1 MNYLERLKQEAKTRQ
16 EQEIKIQQQL
26 EQQRQRFQIEVKPSL
41 EQLQTYLQELS
52 QQLNYLKPNNLV
64 NYKVQGVGNLQNLQ
78 QQNYRIATY
87 KELQALKER
96 SYSIYSQDLPEI
108 ASNFCLRCECVG
120 QYKIRIEKKKELE
133 INLQKEYL
141 LQHGIRFTCD
151 EYKDDKYNVVKVRF
165 LIEPIISIEF
175 EFVGD
180 LETNA
185 IDLKITN
192 FNELGEKVYSLSPQ
206 EVNHSFL
213 DELAKYI
220 TRQPNHLV
228 LQDKQRQKITPLS
241 AQQKDSLEFEV
252 WLQKMQRKY
261 GESISTAAT
270 KSGQDKLED
279 FEEFN
284 EWLRLQDAQLHNIA
298 AKASPKNNKKFFHLV
313 KQINPFKKAK
323 LSE

>member
-1 MNYLERLKQEAKTRQ
+1 MNYLERLKREAQARQ
-16 EQEIKIQQQL
+16 EQELKIQQQL
-26 EQQRQRFQIEVKPSL
+26 EQQRQRFQLEVKPSF
-41 EQLQTYLQELS
+41 EQLLAYLRELS

-87 KELQALKER
+87 KELRALKER
-96 SYSIYSQDLPEI
+96 AYTIYSQDSPEV

-120 QYKIRIEKKKELE
+120 QYPIRIEKRKPLE

-141 LQHGIRFTCD
+141 LQHGIRFTGD
-151 EYKDDKYNVVKVRF
+151 EHKDNQHNIIKVRF
-165 LIEPIISIEF
+165 IIEPIIPIEF
-175 EFVGD
+175 EFSGD
-180 LETNA
+180 LETNS

-192 FNELGEKVYSLSPQ
+192 FNELGEKVYNLSPQ

-220 TRQPNHLV
+220 TRQPNHLA
-228 LQDKQRQKITPLS
+228 LRDKQQLKITPLS

-252 WLQKMQRKY
+252 WLQNMQREY
-261 GESISTAAT
+261 GESLSTAAM
-270 KSGQDKLED
+270 KPVQDKPKD

-284 EWLRLQDAQLHNIA
+284 EWLRLQEAQLHSSP
-298 AKASPKNNKKFFHLV
+298 AKASSQTNKKFYHLF

-323 LSE
+323 L